1 MPGSTSAPSARWGR
15 RASSAPQKICSVFLS
30 LALTVGLVPSLAF
43 ADDAS
48 STGSAAPA
56 SQVAGAEQA
65 ADVSQ
70 LQEDNGE
77 SAASDSGSPDK
88 SDQQQAGR
96 QEQGDA
102 AQVGE
107 TAQDGAAADA
117 ESAAVDPSSNAAA
130 APANTLKAQAESV
143 AAGDGSAR
151 SDDASSKLGEGAF
164 VLIQSKKD
172 QDSTYSYASGPVAA
186 GTKLWANMY
195 VSSGYYGADVVPA
208 DDGWTYQWLASDEKS
223 SSKDDYQ
230 PIEGADGQSLTVTD
244 DLAGK
249 YLAVRVTVD
258 DADYYGPRLNSTSS
272 SMDFN
277 VNYLPG
283 PVLKQCQA
291 KLNKVKL
298 SSDAPAVGDTLSATA
313 YTDFSTPAGDDV
325 DVKFTWQ
332 QGDSRYGDFQDI
344 EGAGDGDSFTLTED
358 QQGKYIRVVASAGVN
373 EESATTSETVMAA
386 GAVRLSGVKVSA
398 PDSLQMPVKLQAQAY
413 TGTSYSPDYVT
424 DGVTYTWKYTLED
437 PTSYS
442 PDDEWT
448 TIEGQ
453 TGPTLTIDGEKYAG
467 AYFSVE
473 AYAGANTVK
482 LSDYSAVGPVKLA
495 GQVDIQAVS
504 IVNAEG
510 TSVFRV
516 GDTAT
521 ARVREKGAPSGQFV
535 NASSLNFEWQQGDS
549 ADGPWT
555 DIEGATSESLD
566 IDASLEGKYL
576 NCVVSSKVGSST
588 YERSTTKPVGAKDA
602 INVTTVALS
611 KTGKVNVG
619 DTLSAT
625 ASAAEGN
632 VTDDEHLTWSWYRAD
647 SRYGDMVKIEGAT
660 GTTLEVTEDLLGDY
674 IEARADGGFGQVSSS
689 AAGPVVQPGAVEL
702 YRVEATGDAKIGST
716 VRAIAYK
723 ESYSTQVDAADAVS
737 YQWQYAES
745 NTTSD
750 SAFADIPGATS
761 AEFTVPETID
771 GRDAAG
777 LYLRVKATSDG
788 SVVSTYQKSYSSYYP
803 ATYVDPLGP
812 ITLAGQYTLTRVKL
826 SSSGQ
831 GMQAGNAITP
841 TAMVEGSY
849 YGDDPAPADAKLTFT
864 WCVSDAADGAFEP
877 IEAGYDP
884 ADGVLTLSP
893 DLAGK
898 FVKVKACAL
907 DNTVESAV
915 YQVLPEGAYDLL
927 RVTTSPAINGSAT
940 LLTGAEVQ
948 ATAYA
953 KKFDSTTTGDDVTE
967 GVSFQWMVGEDPEG
981 AFEPL
986 EGATS
991 VQLTI
996 PAQTAGKYLK
1006 VVATSGASSV
1016 EQVSAAPVVDGDS
1029 VEGAV
1034 AKLENESWRPQPVY
1048 GTDANLNDVMEAKL
1062 ADMGA
1067 SDVQVRVKTVAF
1079 QTESDAVEVGV
1090 SAADDAT
1097 NGQITYANYLPENVS
1112 GWVASLTMPR
1122 SASITFVLSRD
1133 GEDAVEFTPSTRT
1146 VIPWDEEACANT
1158 LRQAAQSLAVGYASG
1173 DSAASVTQD
1182 VTLPHSI
1189 EAVDWKTTVSWESS
1203 SSAISIEGYSW
1214 DDQSTGEVT
1223 RASADQ
1229 NVTLTATVGFGGSDV
1244 PASKVEVPFAVTV
1257 KADPE
1262 AIQSAKVELQSKV
1275 DTAFSADNLTY
1286 IEDQSAVDAD
1296 SVTGDV
1302 QLPRPS
1308 ALGIDGA
1315 AYAVSYTASKDAV
1328 QVNGYR
1334 ANAYHPLPGGAS
1346 ESVDLTMTVTSKEN
1360 PEITASKTITLK
1372 IAPLDADDI
1381 RREANLMEQ
1390 AKEGYAAALLNGQDA
1405 SAVTDTLSTFQ
1416 KAYFDADGNLAW
1428 ARDSSSASAAG
1439 DGIVKDDLHPA
1450 DDMGAKPGHWYESSD
1465 PSVVSNDSLVL
1476 TQPDYTTDVTITSC
1490 LTSEKYA
1497 RYAQRYADDPEW
1509 GSIFASLSRQ
1519 TVSAT
1524 FSVKGALG
1532 DEDPNPQVS
1541 VTAAIIGVDG
1551 NGADQWWAAAT
1562 PFTFEPGATA
1572 EDATLALFEQAG
1584 IDAYYTYSDYGFYLQ
1599 TITSPYDDDLTLGY
1613 DPATGKFWQLF
1624 VNGEPASTGAGSIE
1638 LEDGD
1643 AVTWYFSA
1651 SSTLPEEGMIAVS
1664 AQVIGRN
1671 AEGESQT
1678 WAMPAQLMVP
1688 QGATAADLS
1697 DLLFEQAGIKADT
1710 SESDGS
1716 WFLNSLTSPFDDSVV
1731 LSSEQVSDGVWAYWQ
1746 LFINGEFADTLAS
1759 GYTLQPGDE
1768 ISWVYGS
1775 DGTIPGQVK
1784 ASLEVIGATASGESQ
1799 RWLGQMPATLVEGAT
1814 AADLTE
1820 AVLSQSGIAADIYT
1834 PESQGYW
1841 MLNTVTS
1848 PYDENVTLG
1857 YDPETGAFW
1866 QLFINGECATV
1877 GADGY
1882 TLKPGDTISWVY
1894 GSDGTMPGAGDVVV
1908 DPNAQRPD
1916 WSAEWPGFADGGS
1929 GSATTQAPTPTE
1941 GSQTRWQSQMKDPSD
1956 WATYVSDPIIVNGR
1970 VYVAV
1975 GSELRVLDAQ
1985 TGELLQSAALVAP
1998 INSIARMV
2006 YADGLIVVPL
2016 SEGRLQAL
2024 TADKLITTWVT
2035 EGFAPVGSTG
2045 SQQSITSLY
2054 VHDGCVYYG
2063 TTASTFGGQSLSGY
2077 FACVDLDDGSLVW
2090 SSQRSDTG
2098 YYWSGA
2104 ASVNGWIVV
2113 ADDGGTLNVMRADD
2127 GKIAGRLDLADS
2139 VRTNVVAGTEE
2150 GTVLVVSTDGV
2161 LHKVRI
2167 DAATGKATE
2176 VASVS
2181 FAASSTSTPTIV
2193 DGKVYVG
2200 GKARAGVSAVKGGG
2214 VLAVIDEATMALER
2228 EVVALDGGGSLPADV
2243 KSAPLVSQQSGQ
2255 TYVYF
2260 TCNSTPGGIYSYHV
2274 GDVDAKTVFT
2284 PDADHQ
2290 NYTMAS
2296 IVCGADGTLYYIN
2309 DSGAL
2314 FAVAGAPSTT
2324 VTFVP
2329 NNGSASTTVYVALGG
2344 TVAAPADPE
2353 RSGYSF
2359 GGWYADEALTQEW
2372 DFSTPITQALTLY
2385 AKWIENESGQT
2396 PPAAQGGNP
2405 PAAPAPSPAPT
2416 APSAAPAAA
2425 SALQAGSSGA
2435 ASADGAGSAAKSGT
2449 VKAKA
2454 ATMSADAEAQSAA
2467 ANPLWWLP
2475 IAGIVVGA
2483 CGVATAVA
2491 LGVRAARRKDS

>member
-56 SQVAGAEQA
+56 SQVAGAEQGT
-65 ADVSQ
+65 DVSQ
-70 LQEDNGE
+70 PQEDNGE
-77 SAASDSGSPDK
+77 SAASDSVSPDK
-88 SDQQQAGR
+88 PDQQAGQ

-102 AQVGE
+102 AQAGE
-107 TAQDGAAADA
+107 TAQDGAAANA
-117 ESAAVDPSSNAAA
+117 ESAAVDPSSNAAG
-130 APANTLKAQAESV
+130 APANALKAQAESV
-143 AAGDGSAR
+143 AADDGSAR

-164 VLIQSKKD
+164 VLIQSEKN
-172 QDSTYSYASGPVAA
+172 QDSIYSYASGSVAA

-249 YLAVRVTVD
+249 YLAVKVTVD

-283 PVLKQCQA
+283 PVLKQGQA
-291 KLNKVKL
+291 KLYKVKL
-298 SSDAPAVGDTLSATA
+298 SSDAPAVGDVLSATA

-413 TGTSYSPDYVT
+413 TGSSYSPDYVT

-442 PDDEWT
+442 FDDEWT
-448 TIEGQ
+448 VIEGQ
-453 TGPTLTIDGEKYAG
+453 TGPTLTVDGEKYAG

-482 LSDYSAVGPVKLA
+482 LSDYSAVGPVKLT

-535 NASSLNFEWQQGDS
+535 DADLLNFEWQQGDS

-555 DIEGATSESLD
+555 DIEGATSETLA

-702 YRVEATGDAKIGST
+702 YRVEAAGDAKIGST

-750 SAFADIPGATS
+750 SAFTDIPGATS
-761 AEFTVPETID
+761 AEFTVPESID
-771 GRDAAG
+771 GRSAAG

-812 ITLAGQYTLTRVKL
+812 ITLAGQYALTGVKL

-831 GMQAGNAITP
+831 GMQAGSAITP
-841 TAMVEGSY
+841 TAMVKGSY
-849 YGDDPAPADAKLTFT
+849 YGDVPAPDDAKLTFT
-864 WCVSDAADGAFEP
+864 WYASDAADGIFEP

-884 ADGVLTLSP
+884 ANGVLALSP
-893 DLAGK
+893 ELAGK

-907 DNTVESAV
+907 DNAVESAV
-915 YQVLPEGAYDLL
+915 YQVLPEGTYDLL

-967 GVSFQWMVGEDPEG
+967 GVSFQWLVGEDPEG

-986 EGATS
+986 EGADS
-991 VQLTI
+991 AQLTI
-996 PAQTAGKYLK
+996 PAQAAGKYLK

-1048 GTDANLNDVMEAKL
+1048 GTDANLNDVLEAKL

-1158 LRQAAQSLAVGYASG
+1158 LRQAAQSLAIGYVSG
-1173 DSAASVTQD
+1173 DSAASVTQN

-1257 KADPE
+1257 KADSE
-1262 AIQSAKVELQSKV
+1262 AIQSAKAELQSKV
-1275 DTAFSADNLTY
+1275 DAAFSADNLTY

-1315 AYAVSYTASKDAV
+1315 AYTVSYTASNDAV

-1346 ESVDLTMTVTSKEN
+1346 KSVELTMTVTSKEN

-1381 RREANLMEQ
+1381 RREVSLMEQ
-1390 AKEGYAAALLNGQDA
+1390 AKEGYASALLNGQDA

-1428 ARDSSSASAAG
+1428 ARDSSSADAAG
-1439 DGIVKDDLHPA
+1439 DGIVKDDLYPE
-1450 DDMGAKPGHWYESSD
+1450 DENGNIPGHWLNSSD
-1465 PSVVSNDSLVL
+1465 PSVVSNDTLVL

-1497 RYAQRYADDPEW
+1497 RYAQSYADDPEW
-1509 GSIFASLSRQ
+1509 GSTFASLSRQ

-1532 DEDPNPQVS
+1532 DEDPE
-1541 VTAAIIGVDG
+1541 VTASMMIVGVDASG
-1551 NGADQWWAAAT
+1551 NDQTWLASIDFTLEKGASAADLSEKA
-1562 PFTFEPGATA
+1562 FKE
-1572 EDATLALFEQAG
+1572 AG
-1584 IDAYYTYSDYGFYLQ
+1584 ILADYGVGDWGWSLN
-1599 TITSPYDDDLTLGY
+1599 TITSPFDPSLTLGY
-1613 DPATGKFWQLF
+1613 DSATGKFWQLF
-1624 VNGEPASTGAGSIE
+1624 VNGESSDLGASGVTLHE
-1638 LEDGD
+1638 GD
-1643 AVTWYFSA
+1643 AVIWYYSAFEAQAPSERVSVSA
-1651 SSTLPEEGMIAVS
+1651 S
-1664 AQVIGRN
+1664 VIGMDAAGAN
-1671 AEGESQT
+1671 QLWVGEDSYEVEPGT
-1678 WAMPAQLMVP
+1678 
-1688 QGATAADLS
+1688 TAADLT
-1697 DLLFEQAGIKADT
+1697 EQILSAAGLEHEASGIGA
-1710 SESDGS
+1710 ESYYLS
-1716 WFLNSLTSPFDDSVV
+1716 SITSPDGRV
-1731 LSSEQVSDGVWAYWQ
+1731 LCWDETTGKFWQ
-1746 LFINGEFADTLAS
+1746 LFVNGKSSDFGAGQVELKT
-1759 GYTLQPGDE
+1759 GDVVTWYY
-1768 ISWVYGS
+1768 SATGDS
-1775 DGTIPGQVK
+1775 LPGQVR
-1784 ASLEVIGATASGESQ
+1784 ASVEVLGADASGVTQ
-1799 RWLGQMPATLVEGAT
+1799 RWMNATFTTLLEGAT

-1820 AVLSQSGIAADIYT
+1820 AVFSQAGIAADIYT

-1857 YDPETGAFW
+1857 FDPETGAFW

-1882 TLKPGDTISWVY
+1882 TLQPGDTISWVY

-1916 WSAEWPGFADGGS
+1916 WNAEWPGFADGGS
-1929 GSATTQAPTPTE
+1929 GSAVTQAPTPTE

-1970 VYVAV
+1970 VYAAV

-2024 TADKLITTWVT
+2024 TADKLVTTWVT

-2045 SQQSITSLY
+2045 SQQSITSLH

-2113 ADDGGTLNVMRADD
+2113 ADDGGALNVMRADD
-2127 GKIAGRLDLADS
+2127 GKVASTLDLADS
-2139 VRTNVVAGTEE
+2139 VRANVVAGTEE

-2167 DAATGKATE
+2167 DAATGRATE

-2181 FAASSTSTPTIV
+2181 FASSSTSTPTIV

-2200 GKARAGVSAVKGGG
+2200 GVARAGASAVNGGG

-2243 KSAPLVSQQSGQ
+2243 KSAPLVSQQGGQ

-2274 GDVDAKTVFT
+2274 GDADAKTVFT

-2344 TVAAPADPE
+2344 TVAEPVDPE
-2353 RSGYSF
+2353 RSGFSF
-2359 GGWYADEALTQEW
+2359 GGWYADEALTQAW

-2396 PPAAQGGNP
+2396 PPPAQGGNP
-2405 PAAPAPSPAPT
+2405 PAAPAPSPAPA

-2425 SALQAGSSGA
+2425 SALQAGASGA
-2435 ASADGAGSAAKSGT
+2435 ASADGTGSAAKSGT

-2454 ATMSADAEAQSAA
+2454 ATMSADAEAQPVA

-2475 IAGIVVGA
+2475 IVGIVVGA